1 MTPRGSD
8 CTTPGQVMEERKG
21 RRLGAGQ
28 GGSCRGGGGD
38 MWRLLGDILQK
49 AE

>member
-1 MTPRGSD
+1 M
-8 CTTPGQVMEERKG
+8 MEERKG

-38 MWRLLGDILQK
+38 MWRLLGDILQDSGVRWT
-49 AE
+49 AGTVTC